1 MRNFID
7 YSSVISDAYH
17 LHVKKA
23 DIIDRKKEILDKV
36 LEYYN
41 LSPKSYLFIGFNP
54 LIFTLSGSCSVTV
67 SHVNESTIQTLNK
80 QRTVHSLK
88 DNHNEKFDCV
98 IAADEF
104 LTFAETDEEQ
114 KNNILTLCTLARDV
128 IVTTV
133 KDYKNQDFKDREY
146 SSPAIIKSQSTTTA
160 FTEIHN
166 WDHQDKNKWTTAVY
180 QLQNELAECRGLY
193 SRRTLYFKQLAKFC
207 KDYGA
212 TDFLVHKNLMYKS
225 LIKKNYEHV
234 ISVRF
239 DN

>member
-1 MRNFID
+1 MRNFVD
-7 YSSVISDAYH
+7 YSSVISDAYD
-17 LHVKKA
+17 LHTKKSE
-23 DIIDRKKEILDKV
+23 IIDRKREILDKV

-54 LIFTLSGSCSVTV
+54 LIFTLSNSCSVTV
-67 SHVNESTIQTLNK
+67 SQVSDSIVQTLNK
-80 QRTVHSLK
+80 QRAVNTLK
-88 DNHNEKFDCV
+88 NVQSEKFDCV

-114 KNNILTLCTLARDV
+114 KNNIMTLCTLSKD
-128 IVTTV
+128 IIITTV

-166 WDHQDKNKWTTAVY
+166 WDFQDKNKWTTAVY
-180 QLQNELAECRGLY
+180 QLQNESAVCRGLY

-212 TDFLVHKNLMYKS
+212 ADFLVHKNLMYKS